1 MKILGPTILAGVLAV
16 TSGANT
22 AWAICVAN
30 TGVYDYSVTQ
40 AGATWNYDF
49 AVQNGCNPGHQS
61 LLTNFYIPY
70 FADAGIANIMV
81 PGPNSSTSPPITWT
95 YSIDP
100 GNNLF
105 GLPGAGVI
113 NFQIT
118 STTSVGTGN
127 LPGIGYWGQSGFSFT
142 STYAPVK
149 GPYAI
154 LQTAY
159 NGGLYNGTTLLFGD
173 PSIPG
178 SPQTIAAL
186 ASSVPE
192 PAAFA
197 LLAIGLCLLMVPVLR
212 RKRKTNLKP
221 FNSLQ
226 F

>member
-1 MKILGPTILAGVLAV
+1 MKILGRTILAAVLAAAA
-16 TSGANT
+16 GANT
-22 AWAICVAN
+22 VWAVCAAN

-40 AGATWNYDF
+40 TGANWTYNF
-49 AVQNGCNPGHQS
+49 SVLNGCNPSHQP

-70 FADAGIANIMV
+70 FADAGIANITV
-81 PGPNSSTSPPITWT
+81 PPPDNSASPPVTWT
-95 YSIDP
+95 YSLEP

-105 GLPGAGVI
+105 GLSGAGVI
-113 NFQIT
+113 DFRVT
-118 STTSVGTGN
+118 STTSVGTGT
-127 LPGIGYWGQSGFSFT
+127 LPGIGYWGESGFTFT
-142 STYAPVK
+142 SAYAPVK

-192 PAAFA
+192 PASIA
-197 LLAIGLCLLMVPVLR
+197 LLVIGLCLLMVPVLR
-212 RKRKTNLKP
+212 LRRNGKLKP